1 MEPKSTNFRC
11 FKRDMNAEI
20 FTDAQR
26 KKINFNNLISRI
38 IRAIESMACSRL
50 HEEHARLLTW
60 VGMPCW
66 RAPLILPFTHSQSSY
81 SSRFTDLR
89 IDDKRIKT
97 LSLFM
102 MSYHVNSWNQGN
114 FITAKNTVELS
125 SLKVRRT
132 IYTSYRHT
140 VSWWLLLPRYI
151 ALMKLWIIAQAVMK
165 NYDNDITSR

>member
-26 KKINFNNLISRI
+26 EKINFNNLISRI

-97 LSLFM
+97 LSLRVHDVISCQLLQSRKFHHRQKHRGAFL
-102 MSYHVNSWNQGN
+102 SESQTHNLY
-114 FITAKNTVELS
+114 ELS
-125 SLKVRRT
+125 SHSLV
-132 IYTSYRHT
+132 
-140 VSWWLLLPRYI
+140 V
-151 ALMKLWIIAQAVMK
+151 
-165 NYDNDITSR
+165 ITPS